1 LWLRVEAEPVVV
13 VEQVVV
19 LEVVLEGSAQEQVFQ

>member
-1 LWLRVEAEPVVV
+1 LWLLVGVEPVVV